1 MAKIVPVLPP
11 AAKRIGKILQALDRA
26 YPNAACSLHYT
37 NPLELLIAT
46 ILSAQCTDA
55 LVNKV
60 TPALFTRYR
69 TAAQYARAPLEELE
83 RAVSKVNFY
92 RNKAKS
98 ITLAC
103 QAIVERFH
111 GAVPNRMEDLVSLH
125 GVARKTANV
134 VLGNAFGISSGI
146 VVDTHVMRLSQRL
159 ALSAHTDRDNIEQ
172 DLIRLVPQPRWTTF
186 GHQMIQHGR
195 AICKAASPKC
205 CECPIGAS
213 LCPAYR
219 DERSDPPTTPASHR

>member
-1 MAKIVPVLPP
+1 MAKTASPLPP
-11 AAKRIGKILQALDRA
+11 AAKRIGKIVKALEHA
-26 YPNAACSLHYT
+26 YPDATCSLNYAT
-37 NPLELLIAT
+37 PLELLVAT

-55 LVNKV
+55 LVNTV
-60 TPALFTRYR
+60 TPALFRRYR
-69 TAAQYARAPLEELE
+69 TPANYAEAPVEELE
-83 RAVSKVNFY
+83 RAVARVNFY

-98 ITLAC
+98 IKQAC
-103 QAIVERFH
+103 RTIVERFR
-111 GAVPNRMEDLVSLH
+111 GKLPNRMEDLVTLH

-159 ALSAHTDRDNIEQ
+159 GLSAHTDRDKIEQ
-172 DLIRLVPQPRWTTF
+172 DLIRLVPQSQWTKF

-195 AICKAASPKC
+195 SICTAASPKC
-205 CECPIGAS
+205 RECPIGAG

-219 DERSDPPTTPASHR
+219 DELSDPPTARASQR